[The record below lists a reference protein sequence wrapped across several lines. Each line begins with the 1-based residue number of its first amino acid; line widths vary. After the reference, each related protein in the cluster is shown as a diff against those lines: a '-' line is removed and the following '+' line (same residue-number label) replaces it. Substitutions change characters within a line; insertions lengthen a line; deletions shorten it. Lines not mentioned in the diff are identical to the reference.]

1 MDLLELFLQQ
11 KGWDL
16 LNHWFLD
23 SINSANWFLCGDLVK
38 LFAVCPMNPARLK
51 ENVEVN
57 QAPKLIRQLSSDQRL
72 DAGIKSEAA
81 QVLQQW
87 MSVIRAPPTQQKPP
101 PAPSPRVTASPEK
114 PPVSPTDAGALHGSD
129 DDWQPEEEKS
139 KPLSKKIS
147 MMKKKELDRNSAT
160 DSSVDVDDLL
170 GGDTSSEDEDENCA
184 IKKKKEEIER
194 RRQEREE
201 KKMKEEEREKK
212 KAQERKEKSKLGYSK
227 SELGNR
233 GSMNTAEKERIKEVA
248 KKLKQ
253 EAEQKGKGKVETS
266 SKQESPR
273 STEAAPPAIE
283 RKSSIT
289 AGLGRIPKKEKPK
302 EAAPSFSDLL
312 GGLDVQKPKTI
323 IKNKNKDLMD
333 SLLNTSGG
341 SPNKSSRKEERDAE
355 RRKEERKRS
364 RDSLESRAREKE
376 DRLKEKEEKSNK
388 EKEEARNREKE
399 EARSREKE
407 ERHKQKEERRSSLT
421 GKESSKDEEK
431 SSKEKEK
438 SRERSSKSEERN
450 GGKEGTLKVRPHL
463 TIPTEKERRSKEK
476 ETSPV
481 TTPEAKKSPKV
492 IKESNMF
499 MDVLGDIMKETP
511 KKKKRRLSEVKAER
525 EAKEEAAKKLKKD
538 QDEEEA
544 NKQSASSGSDE
555 EKSEETSAMDEDDL
569 PFAEPLRE
577 LPREVR
583 GILVLAKG
591 KKVKRSIQWRPESS
605 LVEVKLF
612 ELDEEERANV
622 FKLKSFEEMRKQ
634 ELARE
639 KQAGTGMKGSQMED
653 EERREEKE
661 EKNWRLK
668 PIAFQDTEHEAQV
681 EKIWAC
687 YGKDSQEK
695 EVQLEREG
703 RVLKSLFFN
712 SLPTDP
718 AEPDLVDRGGDPRAV
733 VKDIPGD
740 DQSCEGGE
748 SADSV
753 VDHSTDGWPTP
764 MDKEPTFDSILRGG
778 QNTSQGPVPAAP
790 QGGLPANISAMLTQ
804 LQDPALQSILGQN
817 VNTPPPTLKPEEA
830 ELYQSQIAA
839 ATALAQNGDLAPPLH
854 LPPPNFNQGYDGPRG
869 GYQNHNNH
877 MDRPPPGFDGHNNRG
892 HHNNFNKNRSQSVG
906 DRWGREDRGGFKANN
921 FRKDAR
927 RDDRRGGGF
936 KRPCKFWMDKG
947 RCKAEDSCL
956 YPHPR

>member
-1 MDLLELFLQQ
+1 
-11 KGWDL
+11 
-16 LNHWFLD
+16 
-23 SINSANWFLCGDLVK
+23 
-38 LFAVCPMNPARLK
+38 
-51 ENVEVN
+51 
-57 QAPKLIRQLSSDQRL
+57 
-72 DAGIKSEAA
+72 
-81 QVLQQW
+81 
-87 MSVIRAPPTQQKPP
+87 
-101 PAPSPRVTASPEK
+101 
-114 PPVSPTDAGALHGSD
+114 
-129 DDWQPEEEKS
+129 
-139 KPLSKKIS
+139 
-147 MMKKKELDRNSAT
+147 
-160 DSSVDVDDLL
+160 
-170 GGDTSSEDEDENCA
+170 
-184 IKKKKEEIER
+184 
-194 RRQEREE
+194 
-201 KKMKEEEREKK
+201 
-212 KAQERKEKSKLGYSK
+212 
-227 SELGNR
+227 
-233 GSMNTAEKERIKEVA
+233 
-248 KKLKQ
+248 
-253 EAEQKGKGKVETS
+253 
-266 SKQESPR
+266 
-273 STEAAPPAIE
+273 
-283 RKSSIT
+283 
-289 AGLGRIPKKEKPK
+289 
-302 EAAPSFSDLL
+302 
-312 GGLDVQKPKTI
+312 
-323 IKNKNKDLMD
+323 MD
-333 SLLNTSGG
+333 SLLNTSR
-341 SPNKSSRKEERDAE
+341 SPDKSSRKEERDGE
-355 RRKEERKRS
+355 RRKEEKKRN
-364 RDSLESRAREKE
+364 RDSLESRARDPLESRAREKE

-388 EKEEARNREKE
+388 EKE

-421 GKESSKDEEK
+421 GKEEK

-450 GGKEGTLKVRPHL
+450 GGKEATLKVRPNL
-463 TIPTEKERRSKEK
+463 VIPTEKERRLKEK

-681 EKIWAC
+681 EKIWDC
-687 YGKDSQEK
+687 YGRDSQEK

-740 DQSCEGGE
+740 DQSCEGGK

-753 VDHSTDGWPTP
+753 VDHSMEGWPAP
-764 MDKEPTFDSILRGG
+764 IMDKEPAFDSILRG
-778 QNTSQGPVPAAP
+778 QKPSQGNVPAAP
-790 QGGLPANISAMLTQ
+790 KGALPANISAMLTQ
-804 LQDPALQSILGQN
+804 LQDPTLQSILGGPT
-817 VNTPPPTLKPEEA
+817 VNAPPPTLKPEEA

-839 ATALAQNGDLAPPLH
+839 ATALAQNGDLPPVH

-877 MDRPPPGFDGHNNRG
+877 MDRPPPGFDSHNNRG

-906 DRWGREDRGGFKANN
+906 DRWGREDRGG
-921 FRKDAR
+921 
-927 RDDRRGGGF
+927 GGF